1 MKVRVSLLQTMK
13 IVIVTTMTMISQYLM
28 LARVKLVTT

>member
-13 IVIVTTMTMISQYLM
+13 IVIVTTMKMMMLHLM